1 MEQKLVQRCENKVDG
16 DDFKASYCFYLSYSY
31 ELPHGMGEALSLW
44 ITNPQSISKR
54 NWLVMLIKASYYPL
68 SNGIQLAQQTKRK
81 YKDHLRNMRTNY
93 RDVIPVWVSF
103 FVQ

>member
-1 MEQKLVQRCENKVDG
+1 
-16 DDFKASYCFYLSYSY
+16 
-31 ELPHGMGEALSLW
+31 
-44 ITNPQSISKR
+44 
-54 NWLVMLIKASYYPL
+54 MLIKESYYPL

-81 YKDHLRNMRTNY
+81 YKDHLRIMRTNY